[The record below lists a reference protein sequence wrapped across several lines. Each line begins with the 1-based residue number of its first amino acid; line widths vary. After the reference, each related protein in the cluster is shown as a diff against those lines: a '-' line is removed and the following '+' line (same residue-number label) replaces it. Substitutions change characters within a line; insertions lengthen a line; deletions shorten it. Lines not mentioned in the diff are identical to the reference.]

1 MLAELFAAAAAG
13 QPPPA
18 DGGVTVVPAPGAGAP
33 GVWGFTNHGVVAVGV
48 DDQVVRGRI
57 PHDGG
62 IPLVLHPS
70 FLLFLSGWL
79 GVEAGSTDV
88 LLAHAGAEP
97 VDDELELWRRDDLA
111 DQPRVARAAAHRTD
125 VAVYGDRAPG
135 SDPHGVLVLGRGVA
149 GRWEAAFEVVDS
161 ARGHGLGRRLAGAAR
176 GLTPSGAALFVQVAA
191 GNAASLRAVMA
202 AGFRPI
208 AGEVLF
214 APAYA

>member
-1 MLAELFAAAAAG
+1 
-13 QPPPA
+13 
-18 DGGVTVVPAPGAGAP
+18 
-33 GVWGFTNHGVVAVGV
+33 
-48 DDQVVRGRI
+48 
-57 PHDGG
+57 
-62 IPLVLHPS
+62 
-70 FLLFLSGWL
+70 
-79 GVEAGSTDV
+79 
-88 LLAHAGAEP
+88 
-97 VDDELELWRRDDLA
+97 
-111 DQPRVARAAAHRTD
+111 
-125 VAVYGDRAPG
+125 VYGDRAPG
-135 SDPHGVLVLGRGVA
+135 TDPHGVLVLGRGVA